1 MLITRKSPV
10 TGKNNT
16 REIAISAQDLVNWYD
31 GKIIMTA
38 LQSRN
43 PKISDDD
50 AEFLVSGMTPECWN
64 ELASI
69 QQDAMACQGYQ
80 VIDHYSEKHGV

>member
-1 MLITRKSPV
+1 MLIKRKSPV
-10 TGKNNT
+10 TGKNNI

-31 GKIIMTA
+31 KKITMSA
-38 LQSRN
+38 LRSKN
-43 PKISDDD
+43 PNINEDD

-69 QQDAMACQGYQ
+69 QQDAMACQGHQ